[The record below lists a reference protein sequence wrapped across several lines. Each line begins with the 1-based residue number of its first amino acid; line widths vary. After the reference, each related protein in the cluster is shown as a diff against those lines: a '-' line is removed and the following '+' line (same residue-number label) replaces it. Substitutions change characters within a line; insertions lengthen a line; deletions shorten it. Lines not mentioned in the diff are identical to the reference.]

1 LAWICAFNS
10 LRYQSEENIIGFVLI
25 LVIWIAYAVLYL
37 KIDTDELYLPEHY
50 TKTFD
55 PQNTFILKGFGDFRD
70 VYQQI
75 SKHNFYYSYAV
86 EKIYLAFIIERVF
99 VSTLIVYVSDLFGYT
114 SIIIASIYLAFF
126 VVLITLHLKYQNK
139 KNESER
145 KSVFSYLNRNYVLRQ
160 SLNFKTTILVQ
171 SLYFIQALQTQ
182 NSSALVETLSTNY
195 LTTELIPLLIISIL
209 YINFMINA
217 MFWIW

>member
-1 LAWICAFNS
+1 M
-10 LRYQSEENIIGFVLI
+10 
-25 LVIWIAYAVLYL
+25 
-37 KIDTDELYLPEHY
+37 
-50 TKTFD
+50 
-55 PQNTFILKGFGDFRD
+55 
-70 VYQQI
+70 
-75 SKHNFYYSYAV
+75 
-86 EKIYLAFIIERVF
+86 
-99 VSTLIVYVSDLFGYT
+99 YVSDLFGYT

-160 SLNFKTTILVQ
+160 SLNFITTILVQ
-171 SLYFIQALQTQ
+171 ALYFIQAFQTQ
-182 NSSALVETLSTNY
+182 NASALVETLSKNY